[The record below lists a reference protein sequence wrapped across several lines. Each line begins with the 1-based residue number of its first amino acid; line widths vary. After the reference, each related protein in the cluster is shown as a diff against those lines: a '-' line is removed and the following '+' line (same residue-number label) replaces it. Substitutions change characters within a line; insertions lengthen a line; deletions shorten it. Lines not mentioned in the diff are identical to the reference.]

1 MDMPVVHPL
10 LEVTFSAFNQEHIR
24 WCVLRGEGE
33 LACPGPDD
41 DVDLLV
47 APDDMPR
54 VRAVLDAQ
62 QYVALPTR
70 GRGSH
75 RFFIGYHSPT
85 NTWIKLDIVTE
96 LTYGPYLSL
105 RTNAATGCLARRGR
119 RELLNVPASDDAFW
133 LLFLHCMLDK
143 GKFAPHRAAALRELV
158 GAARTDGPFAQ
169 VVGPACPRGWDLAR
183 LIESVRQGDW
193 EALTRLAPALAV
205 EWRRREPIAARW
217 REISNRVLRRL
228 EIPLTCLQRPG
239 VSVALLGPHGVGK
252 STLVAEIRRS
262 FHFPVR
268 SVYMGLCNSAPTP
281 ARTAVRPTL
290 LGWSVARRR
299 IEIGLRL
306 PKAWR
311 GYLVAKLHQAAGR
324 VVIFDRYAYDALVP
338 ARASSGLLKGL
349 HMRLLGHSCPA
360 PDLVLVLDA
369 PGEVMSAREGEDS
382 PEALETQRQR
392 LLALRDRIQ
401 HVQVVDATRDEAAV
415 RADVLGRIWAACCA
429 RWAR

>member
-299 IEIGLRL
+299 IEIGLHL